1 MTPRNLAVLLGTA
14 FFSAAAGFAAKAAIG
29 NGTEEA
35 KQAIWAKEMAIYEGR
50 SRGMIDFYLANAS
63 PNFLAWTAGTSAPF
77 RIDALRAGQAAMRG
91 RAQEI
96 IKTSFRDFSLSGD
109 TAIIYYQNHRTR
121 LPDGT
126 AVDQIYDNIHV
137 WQKTDGEWKVLA
149 SMSRPMGPASVAQP
163 SP

>member
-1 MTPRNLAVLLGTA
+1 MTRRNLAVLLGTA
-14 FFSAAAGFAAKAAIG
+14 LLSATTGFAAAGAIG

-35 KQAIWAKEMAIYEGR
+35 KRAIWAKEMAIYEGR

-63 PNFLAWTAGTSAPF
+63 PNFLAWTAGTKAPF
-77 RIDALRAGQAAMRG
+77 RIDTLRAGQAAMRG

-96 IKTSFRDFSLSGD
+96 IKTTFRDFSLSGD

-126 AVDQIYDNIHV
+126 AVDQVYDNIHV

-149 SMSRPMGPASVAQP
+149 SMSRPMGPASAAQTTP
-163 SP
+163 